1 MKMKIQIGIK
11 SVSFLYLLSACAN
24 QNLAPPLPE
33 KGYQSI
39 AEDATQQLVRL
50 YPPAQTHFVLELQN
64 RTGFDRQ
71 FKTLLR
77 NKGYAIHETQEIT
90 DKQNIKGKR
99 FAYILDALSDVSHYG
114 FYRLTLAID
123 EAQLSRLYDANDLK
137 KPNYWSYRQ

>member
-1 MKMKIQIGIK
+1 MKIQIGIK
-11 SVSFLYLLSACAN
+11 IVSFLFLLSACAN
-24 QNLAPPLPE
+24 QNSVPPLPE
-33 KGYQSI
+33 KAYQSI

-50 YPPAQTHFVLELQN
+50 YPPAQTHFVLAAHDQTL
-64 RTGFDRQ
+64 FDRQ

-90 DKQNIKGKR
+90 DNLKTKGKR
-99 FAYILDALSDVSHYG
+99 FAYILDALSDVSNYG